1 MSQQR
6 SVHGNGFGR
15 QLADLIG
22 RRAIAF
28 TSLRFRARE
37 TIYRGSAPGDSVFL
51 LAAGRAKSVMHSRT
65 GKNCLLRIHAPG
77 EVLGELA
84 LLGGL
89 RQESAIAMCPTEVHR
104 VSAAHLLRVMGS
116 PAVHQQLIR
125 HLSERMGEQQQAIS
139 HLVNDDS
146 EHRLGVALLD
156 LADRLGQPENDAVR
170 IGQRLT
176 QEELAEMV
184 GTTRSRIGFFLRRFQ
199 ECGGVEFCRGRV
211 IMVRTQR
218 LGAYLDARLDAC

>member
-184 GTTRSRIGFFLRRFQ
+184 GTTRETLAHTLADFRRRDLLDTAHHQ
-199 ECGGVEFCRGRV
+199 VV
-211 IMVRTQR
+211 IRDAER
-218 LGAYLDARLDAC
+218 LAEVAQDGEDG